1 MDDFSIAFEAFRKE
15 IYGLKKQAEEFKV
28 SQKTG
33 LETVGHPTIR
43 QTPSKSELLVFR
55 IRTTDCS
62 LFTILKNILYSDYS
76 LKRDFFVLKSWKKL
90 NCSGFDEC
98 TVRSVNFT
106 LFKRTSTSVRGY
118 QRHPCYKKD
127 LIIFQIRG
135 RAKREDIQIIYQE
148 RHSFDFIL

>member
-76 LKRDFFVLKSWKKL
+76 LKRDFFVLKS
-90 NCSGFDEC
+90 
-98 TVRSVNFT
+98 
-106 LFKRTSTSVRGY
+106 
-118 QRHPCYKKD
+118 
-127 LIIFQIRG
+127 
-135 RAKREDIQIIYQE
+135 
-148 RHSFDFIL
+148 